1 MRYILR
7 EMVYGF
13 FMIIHKMKNK
23 GLIIGFRAKAS
34 FDSQFEGNN
43 KLANHSFFKGKMGF
57 ASYIG
62 AKSIVVGKVG
72 RYCSIADNVTFLTL
86 THPVKD
92 FVSTH
97 PCFYSLKKQSGFTYT
112 NIQKFDEEPVLKDSS
127 YSIEIGNDVYIGE
140 GVTIIGPV
148 RIGDGAVIAAGSVVT
163 KNIMPFSIWGGVPAK
178 IIRMR
183 FTDTQIDFLKELRW
197 WDKDSD
203 WLRSHADK
211 FESIEELMENMG
223 FG

>member
-112 NIQKFDEEPVLKDSS
+112 NIQKFDEEPLLKDSS

-163 KNIMPFSIWGGVPAK
+163 KNIMPFSIWGGGYQQK
-178 IIRMR
+178 
-183 FTDTQIDFLKELRW
+183 
-197 WDKDSD
+197 
-203 WLRSHADK
+203 
-211 FESIEELMENMG
+211 
-223 FG
+223 

>member
-112 NIQKFDEEPVLKDSS
+112 NIQKFDEEPLLKDSS

>member
-1 MRYILR
+1 M
-7 EMVYGF
+7 
-13 FMIIHKMKNK
+13 
-23 GLIIGFRAKAS
+23 
-34 FDSQFEGNN
+34 
-43 KLANHSFFKGKMGF
+43 
-57 ASYIG
+57 
-62 AKSIVVGKVG
+62 
-72 RYCSIADNVTFLTL
+72 CSSDL
-86 THPVKD
+86 
-92 FVSTH
+92 
-97 PCFYSLKKQSGFTYT
+97 
-112 NIQKFDEEPVLKDSS
+112 EEPLLKDSS

>member
-112 NIQKFDEEPVLKDSS
+112 NIQKFDEEPLLKDSS

-183 FTDTQIDFLKELRW
+183 FTDTQIDFLKELRL